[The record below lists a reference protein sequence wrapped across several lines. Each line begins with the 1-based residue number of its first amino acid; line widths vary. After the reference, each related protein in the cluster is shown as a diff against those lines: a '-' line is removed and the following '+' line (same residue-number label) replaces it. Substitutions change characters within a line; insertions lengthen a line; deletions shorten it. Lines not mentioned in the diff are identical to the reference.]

1 MLVAL
6 KGNEMAL
13 KLVAMKGSERALTWG
28 NEMALMLGQMKAD
41 LVRQKALQ

>member
-1 MLVAL
+1 MSVAL

-13 KLVAMKGSERALTWG
+13 NLVAMKGSGRALMWG

-41 LVRQKALQ
+41 LVRRKVLR